1 MKEDGSLRYAHI
13 SKIAAQSIG
22 WVCMAVAGMV
32 LILWL
37 TRSAALAQST
47 PMLYAMQFN
56 TALCFAATGL
66 AFFLGVANNRQPTVV
81 IILCTV
87 TASIAIANLF
97 QHIFSADFGID
108 TLLYEPFITVRTN
121 RPGRMAANTA
131 MCLVLVDAAIITTT
145 ILGRNSLARIAYGL
159 IVFVIAG
166 SALLG
171 YAIGVESSHD
181 WRPLAQM
188 SPQTAFCFFL
198 LASGLIFIG
207 AKDRGYPRSTIAATL
222 GAVTYLLLVLL
233 AYMEML
239 NQDKKLAELLEAGSV
254 NPRSTLL
261 GIVLLSGIL
270 YAGMIVYGFRSS
282 QMYKDVASQ
291 LRESEKRL
299 AAIIETAVDGFITID
314 GRGKVIAVN
323 PACEKIFGYRA
334 EEILQQNVNML
345 MPAPYHAAHDQ
356 YLDNYKS
363 TGRAKII
370 GIGREVEGRRKDG
383 STFPLDLSVAKV
395 ELDDQLI
402 YSGIVRDISERKK
415 YEKDILEANA
425 ELEEFSYRTSHDLRS
440 PIASSLGLLSIARDM
455 IDTGETEEL
464 KPVLGRIESSFRKL
478 DHLIQNIISLTR
490 TKAMEEAESRIPIAL
505 AVREALERLHY
516 MENAGRLRI
525 DITIDDD
532 LTILRKASRFQIIID
547 NLLSNAI
554 KYQDPVQAHPEIRI
568 GAAIKGD
575 NLVLTVADNGL
586 GVEPGMEHLLFQMFK
601 RLHPQ
606 HSFGSGLGL
615 YILKKSVEQLGGTVA
630 YNRLQAGSLF
640 TVTLPEKKHHA
651 H

>member
-1 MKEDGSLRYAHI
+1 MQYERVSNV
-13 SKIAAQSIG
+13 AAQSIG
-22 WVCMAVAGMV
+22 WLCIAVAGTV
-32 LILWL
+32 LALWL
-37 TRSAALAQST
+37 MHSAALAQSV

-56 TALCFAATGL
+56 TAVCFAATGL
-66 AFFLGVANNRQPTVV
+66 AFVLGVANNRHPTLV
-81 IILCTV
+81 IILSTA
-87 TASIAIANLF
+87 TASVAIANLF

-108 TLLYEPFITVRTN
+108 RLLYEPFVTVRTN

-131 MCLVLVDAAIITTT
+131 MCFVLVDAAIITTT
-145 ILGRNSLARIAYGL
+145 ILGRNSLARMAYGL

-207 AKDRGYPRSTIAATL
+207 AKERGYPRSTIAATL

-239 NQDKKLAELLEAGSV
+239 NQDEKLAELLRTGSV

-270 YAGMIVYGFRSS
+270 YAGMIIYGFRSS
-282 QMYKDVASQ
+282 QLYKDVAGQ
-291 LRESEKRL
+291 LQESEKRL

-314 GRGKVIAVN
+314 GRGKILAVN
-323 PACEKIFGYRA
+323 PACEKIFGYRSD
-334 EEILQQNVNML
+334 EMLQRNIKML
-345 MPAPYHAAHDQ
+345 MPSPYHEAHDQ
-356 YLDNYKS
+356 YLANYRA
-363 TGRAKII
+363 TGEAKII
-370 GIGREVEGRRKDG
+370 GVGREVEGRRKEG
-383 STFPLDLSVAKV
+383 STFPLDVSIAKV
-395 ELDDQLI
+395 ELDEQVI

-455 IDTGETEEL
+455 IANGETEDL
-464 KPVLGRIESSFRKL
+464 QPVLGRIESSFRKL
-478 DHLIQNIISLTR
+478 DHLIQNIILLTR
-490 TKAMEEAESRIPIAL
+490 TKAMQEADTRIPVART
-505 AVREALERLHY
+505 VREALERLHY
-516 MENAGRLRI
+516 MENAERLSI
-525 DITIDDD
+525 DIAIDED
-532 LTILRKASRFQIIID
+532 LAIMRKASRFQIIID

-554 KYQDPVQAHPEIRI
+554 KYQNPAQKHPEIRI
-568 GAAIKGD
+568 KAAMHGSAF
-575 NLVLTVADNGL
+575 VLSVADNGL
-586 GVEPGMEHLLFQMFK
+586 GVEPDKEHLLFQMFK

-615 YILKKSVEQLGGTVA
+615 YILKKSVEHLGGTVS
-630 YNRLQAGSLF
+630 YKRLQEGSLF
-640 TVTLPEKKHHA
+640 TVTLPEKHQHA

>member
-1 MKEDGSLRYAHI
+1 MHYERFGKV
-13 SKIAAQSIG
+13 AAQAISWIC
-22 WVCMAVAGMV
+22 VAIASAVLAA
-32 LILWL
+32 WL
-37 TRSAALAQST
+37 TRSIALVQIVPT
-47 PMLYAMQFN
+47 LFAMQFN
-56 TALCFAATGL
+56 TSLCFIATGL
-66 AFFLGVANNRQPTVV
+66 AFHLAVANTRRPTLAIVLSAAAACIPLASLIQQIFVV
-81 IILCTV
+81 DL
-87 TASIAIANLF
+87 
-97 QHIFSADFGID
+97 GID
-108 TLLYEPFITVRTN
+108 RLLYDPFVTVGVDHA
-121 RPGRMAANTA
+121 GRMVPNAAI
-131 MCLVLVDAAIITTT
+131 CFILVSAAIIMTAVR
-145 ILGRNSLARIAYGL
+145 GRNSLARVLCGL
-159 IVFVIAG
+159 IVFVIAS

-171 YAIGVESSHD
+171 YVIGVESSHN

-188 SPQTAFCFFL
+188 SPQTAFCFSL
-198 LASGLIFIG
+198 LAGGLVFIG
-207 AKDRGYPRSTIAATL
+207 AREREYPRSTIAAML
-222 GAVTYLLLVLL
+222 AVVTYLLLLL
-233 AYMEML
+233 FAYMEMPHQ
-239 NQDKKLAELLEAGSV
+239 NALAENLQDDGS

-261 GIVLLSGIL
+261 GIVLLSGAL
-270 YAGMIVYGFRSS
+270 YAGMFAFSFRSS
-282 QMYKDVASQ
+282 QLYRDVAGRLQ
-291 LRESEKRL
+291 ESEKRL

-314 GRGKVIAVN
+314 ARGKVLAVN

-334 EEILQQNVNML
+334 DEILQQNVSML
-345 MPAPYHAAHDQ
+345 MPTPYHEAHNQ
-356 YLDNYKS
+356 YLENYRI

-395 ELDDQLI
+395 ELDHQVI

-440 PIASSLGLLSIARDM
+440 PIASSLGLVGIARDM
-455 IDTGETEEL
+455 IDTGDTQDL
-464 KPVLGRIESSFRKL
+464 KQVLGRIETSFRKL

-490 TKAMEEAESRIPIAL
+490 TKAMEEAESRIPIAQT
-505 AVREALERLHY
+505 VRETLERLHY
-516 MENAGRLRI
+516 MENAERLRV
-525 DITIDDD
+525 DIAIDDE
-532 LTILRKASRFQIIID
+532 LTTMRRASRFQIIID

-554 KYQDPVQAHPEIRI
+554 KYQDPVQTRPEIRI
-568 GAAIKGD
+568 GATVNSG

-586 GVEPGMEHLLFQMFK
+586 GIEPGTEHHLFQMFK

-640 TVTLPEKKHHA
+640 TVTLPEKNHHA

>member
-1 MKEDGSLRYAHI
+1 MA
-13 SKIAAQSIG
+13 IAA
-22 WVCMAVAGMV
+22 AV
-32 LILWL
+32 LIAWL
-37 TRSAALAQST
+37 SRPMALVQVIPT
-47 PMLYAMQFN
+47 LFAMQFN
-56 TALCFAATGL
+56 TTLCFIATGL
-66 AFFLGVANNRQPTVV
+66 AFHLAVANTRRPSLAIT
-81 IILCTV
+81 LSAV
-87 TASIAIANLF
+87 TAGISLASLLQQVFAVDL
-97 QHIFSADFGID
+97 GID
-108 TLLYEPFITVRTN
+108 RLLHEPFVTIGID
-121 RPGRMAANTA
+121 RPGRMATNTA
-131 MCLVLVDAAIITTT
+131 LCFVLVSAAIIITAL
-145 ILGRNSLARIAYGL
+145 IGRNSLARVTCGL

-171 YAIGVESSHD
+171 YAIGVESSHN

-188 SPQTAFCFFL
+188 SPQTAFCFSL
-198 LASGLIFIG
+198 LAGGLIFIG
-207 AKDRGYPRSTIAATL
+207 ARERGYPRSTIAATL
-222 GAVTYLLLVLL
+222 GAVTYLLLVFL
-233 AYMEML
+233 AYMEMTH
-239 NQDKKLAELLEAGSV
+239 QDAKLAELLQASGA

-261 GIVLLSGIL
+261 GIVLLSGVL

-282 QMYKDVASQ
+282 QMYRDVAGR

-314 GRGKVIAVN
+314 SRGKVLAVN

-334 EEILQQNVNML
+334 DEILQQNVSML
-345 MPAPYHAAHDQ
+345 MPAPYHKAHNQ
-356 YLDNYKS
+356 YLENYRT

-383 STFPLDLSVAKV
+383 STFPLDLAVAKV
-395 ELDDQLI
+395 ELDDQVI
-402 YSGIVRDISERKK
+402 YSGIVRDVSERKK

-440 PIASSLGLLSIARDM
+440 PIASSLGLLSIVRDM
-455 IDTGETEEL
+455 IDTGETEDL
-464 KPVLGRIESSFRKL
+464 KPVLARIETSFSKL

-490 TKAMEEAESRIPIAL
+490 TKAMDEADSQIQIAHT
-505 AVREALERLHY
+505 VRETLERLHY
-516 MENAGRLRI
+516 MENADRLHI
-525 DITIDDD
+525 DIAIDDD
-532 LTILRKASRFQIIID
+532 LTTMRKASRFQIIID

-554 KYQDPVQAHPEIRI
+554 KYQDPVQTRPEIRI
-568 GAAIKGD
+568 GAAVSSG

-586 GVEPGMEHLLFQMFK
+586 GIEPGSEHLLFQMFK

-640 TVTLPEKKHHA
+640 TVTLPEKNHHA

>member
-1 MKEDGSLRYAHI
+1 LRHEHVW
-13 SKIAAQSIG
+13 KVTAQSIG
-22 WVCMAVAGMV
+22 GICIGIAGAVLVAWILRPMALVQV
-32 LILWL
+32 IPTLF
-37 TRSAALAQST
+37 
-47 PMLYAMQFN
+47 AMQFN
-56 TALCFAATGL
+56 TTLCFIATGL
-66 AFFLGVANNRQPTVV
+66 AFHLAVANARRPG
-81 IILCTV
+81 LA
-87 TASIAIANLF
+87 TALSAATACVALISLLEN
-97 QHIFSADFGID
+97 IFDLDLGID
-108 TLLYEPFITVRTN
+108 RLLHEPFVTIGIDS
-121 RPGRMAANTA
+121 PGRMAPNTA
-131 MCLVLVDAAIITTT
+131 ICFALVSAAIMLTTV
-145 ILGRNSLARIAYGL
+145 LGRNSLARVTCGL

-171 YAIGVESSHD
+171 YAIGVESSHN

-188 SPQTAFCFFL
+188 SPQTAFCFSL
-198 LASGLIFIG
+198 LAGGLIFIG
-207 AKDRGYPRSTIAATL
+207 ARERGYPRSTIAATL

-233 AYMEML
+233 AYMEMTH
-239 NQDKKLAELLEAGSV
+239 QDAKLAELLQASGA

-261 GIVLLSGIL
+261 GIVLLSGVL

-282 QMYKDVASQ
+282 QMYSDVAAR

-314 GRGKVIAVN
+314 SHGKVLAVN

-334 EEILQQNVNML
+334 DEILQQNVNML

-356 YLDNYKS
+356 YLENYTT

-395 ELDDQLI
+395 ELDEQVI

-440 PIASSLGLLSIARDM
+440 PIASSLGLLGIARDM
-455 IDTGETEEL
+455 IDTGETEDL
-464 KPVLGRIESSFRKL
+464 KPVLGRVETSFRRL

-490 TKAMEEAESRIPIAL
+490 TKAMEEAESPIPIART
-505 AVREALERLHY
+505 VRETLERLRY
-516 MENAGRLRI
+516 MENAERLRI
-525 DITIDDD
+525 DITIDDT
-532 LTILRKASRFQIIID
+532 LTTMRRASRFQIIID

-554 KYQDPVQAHPEIRI
+554 KYQDPVEARPEIRI
-568 GAAIKGD
+568 EATMNGG
-575 NLVLTVADNGL
+575 NLVLSVADNGL
-586 GVEPGMEHLLFQMFK
+586 GIEPGKEHLLFQMFK

-615 YILKKSVEQLGGTVA
+615 YILKKSVDQLGGTVA
-630 YNRLQAGSLF
+630 YHRLHAGSLF
-640 TVTLPEKKHHA
+640 TVTLPEKNHHA
-651 H
+651 S